1 MGSCVLLADLG
12 ATRCRFAIS
21 GESGLQWTANYDCGA
36 FSGIEDAIATYA
48 GHLPRPLPD
57 LATIAVAGPVK
68 PGRRIRLTNR
78 PWVLDRARLK
88 IRFGFRKLRVLND
101 FEAVAAAVS
110 VAGPEAFSA
119 LKGAMP
125 DRGLVTIVGPGTGLG
140 VAILD
145 RRRGRARVIPTEGGH
160 MAFAA
165 CDAVED
171 AILADLRGLGAH
183 VPVEAVAAGPGLA
196 RYLAALGG
204 PLLPDREAWSLATET
219 GDFLAAAALDRW
231 MGLLGRVSGDLAL
244 AQGADAV
251 VLAGALVARIGEER
265 LRDGFLPSFE
275 AKGVHARHL
284 SALPVL
290 RLTLAEPALTG
301 AAARS

>member
-1 MGSCVLLADLG
+1 MGPCVLVADLG

-21 GESGLQWTANYDCGA
+21 GSSGLQWAANYDCGA
-36 FSGIEDAIATYA
+36 FSGIDDAIATYA

-57 LATIAVAGPVK
+57 AATIALAGPVK

-78 PWVLDRARLK
+78 PWVLDRAAIK
-88 IRFGFRKLRVLND
+88 ARFGFRKLKLLND

-110 VAGPEAFSA
+110 VAEPGAFSA
-119 LKGAMP
+119 LQGAMP
-125 DRGLVTIVGPGTGLG
+125 GRGLVTIVGPGTGLG

-165 CDAVED
+165 ADPIED
-171 AILADLRGLGAH
+171 AILHDLRGQGAH
-183 VPVEAVAAGPGLA
+183 VPAEAVAAGPGLA
-196 RYLAALGG
+196 RFLVALGG
-204 PLLPDREAWSLATET
+204 PLLPDREAWALATEAREP
-219 GDFLAAAALDRW
+219 LAVQALDRW
-231 MGLLGRVSGDLAL
+231 LGLLGRVSGDLAL
-244 AQGADAV
+244 AQGADAL
-251 VLAGALVARIGEER
+251 VLAGALLARIGEER
-265 LRDGFLPSFE
+265 LRAGFLPAFA
-275 AKGVHARHL
+275 AKGVHSRHL
-284 SALPVL
+284 ANLPVL